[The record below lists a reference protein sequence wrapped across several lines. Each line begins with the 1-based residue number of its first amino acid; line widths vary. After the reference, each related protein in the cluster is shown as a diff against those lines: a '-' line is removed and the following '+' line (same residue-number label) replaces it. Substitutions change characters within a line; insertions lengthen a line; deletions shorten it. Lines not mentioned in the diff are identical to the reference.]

1 MMQAGDPHRLSR
13 TTVLLHWVVAIGVIG
28 MLAFGL
34 YVESMPRGPDKG
46 ATIQIHKSFGIV
58 VLFLVLA
65 RLVWRCSEGWPAP
78 VPTLSVI
85 ERRLMRAV
93 HWVLLLGPFVM
104 IASGITASLTYAR
117 SVKVFGIPFIPKVM
131 DEKNEVLNELAGN
144 VHAFTAWCLI
154 LALVLHVAGAM
165 RHHFIRRDE
174 TLMRMLRLPTNPQ
187 PQDGGK
193 G

>member
-1 MMQAGDPHRLSR
+1 MPFQNRSQLSR
-13 TTVLLHWVVAIGVIG
+13 TTVLFHWIVAVGVIG

-34 YVESMPRGPDKG
+34 YVEGMPRGPDKG
-46 ATIQIHKSFGIV
+46 AAIQIHKSFGII
-58 VLFLVLA
+58 VLFLVSA
-65 RLVWRCSEGWPAP
+65 RLIWRFSEGWPEP
-78 VPTLSVI
+78 PPTLSQI
-85 ERRLMRAV
+85 EKRLMRAV

-131 DEKNEVLNELAGN
+131 DEKNEVLNEFAGN

-154 LALVLHVAGAM
+154 LALVLHVAGAL

-174 TLMRMLRLPTNPQ
+174 TLMRMLRLPTIPQ